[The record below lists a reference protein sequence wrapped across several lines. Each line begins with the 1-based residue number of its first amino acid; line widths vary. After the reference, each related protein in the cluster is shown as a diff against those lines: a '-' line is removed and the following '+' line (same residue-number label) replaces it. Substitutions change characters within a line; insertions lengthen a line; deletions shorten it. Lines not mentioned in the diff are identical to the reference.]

1 MNVDKKLDAL
11 KTYVKNKAN
20 DDVQSLI
27 EETNKKV
34 KEINQNYEKKAEKAY
49 SDIIENAKKQVDDIN
64 RVEKAQTIS
73 KTMKISIEGQK
84 DIIDDAMVIL
94 KEKLFELPQK
104 SSYPNFLRYLI
115 VEALNIIDTKK
126 ISLKCRKEDK
136 EIVSKIVSQ
145 IADGKRDISI
155 SDEEIQIAGG
165 VIIVSEDGKE
175 IVENTL
181 ESKLEEIKETYL
193 KDLFSELK
201 VR

>member
-104 SSYPNFLRYLI
+104 ASYPNFLRYLI